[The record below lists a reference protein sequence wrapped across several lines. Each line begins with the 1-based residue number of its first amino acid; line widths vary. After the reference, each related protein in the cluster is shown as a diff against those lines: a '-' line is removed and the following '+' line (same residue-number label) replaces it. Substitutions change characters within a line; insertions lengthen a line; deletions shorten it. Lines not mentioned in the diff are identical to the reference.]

1 MKTEAITKFIRDVYD
16 TDEVIPLHA
25 PSFHGREDEL
35 VSETLESTFV
45 SSVGKYVEQFES
57 MFEEYTG
64 VSKAVA
70 TVNGTSALQVSLELA
85 GVSNNDLVFTQSLT
99 FIATCNAISQAG
111 ASPIFID
118 VNLNSLGMCP
128 HSLEEF
134 IHNKAYLDNEGIL
147 RLQETDQAIKAV
159 LPMHTFGHPIQL
171 DEISKICKRNNLEL
185 IEDAAESVGS
195 YYKGKHLGTQG
206 RFSALSFN
214 GNKIITTGGGGM
226 ILCKDKDDGNL
237 AKHITTTAKLK
248 HKYEFFHD
256 QNAYNYRMP
265 NLNAALGC
273 AQFENLDQMLK
284 NKRVLAETYENFFKT
299 TGVQFFSEPDYA
311 LSNYWLNA
319 VFFSDKDSKINFLE
333 ESNDSGIG
341 TRPIW
346 TLMTE
351 LPMYKDSFQS
361 DLSNSLWIEER
372 LVCLPSS
379 YCPNLKD

>member
-1 MKTEAITKFIRDVYD
+1 M
-16 TDEVIPLHA
+16 
-25 PSFHGREDEL
+25 
-35 VSETLESTFV
+35 
-45 SSVGKYVEQFES
+45 
-57 MFEEYTG
+57 
-64 VSKAVA
+64 
-70 TVNGTSALQVSLELA
+70 
-85 GVSNNDLVFTQSLT
+85 
-99 FIATCNAISQAG
+99 
-111 ASPIFID
+111 
-118 VNLNSLGMCP
+118 
-128 HSLEEF
+128 
-134 IHNKAYLDNEGIL
+134 
-147 RLQETDQAIKAV
+147 
-159 LPMHTFGHPIQL
+159 
-171 DEISKICKRNNLEL
+171 
-185 IEDAAESVGS
+185 GS

-226 ILCKDKDDGNL
+226 ILCKDKDDGIL
-237 AKHITTTAKLK
+237 AKHITTTAKLE

-284 NKRVLAETYENFFKT
+284 NKRVLAETYKSFFKT
-299 TGVQFFSEPDYA
+299 YGVHFFSEPDYA

-351 LPMYKDSFQS
+351 LPMYKNAFQS
-361 DLSNSLWIEER
+361 DLSNSLWIQER

-379 YCPNLKD
+379 YCPNLQD